1 MVLTICHFRCHNIMA
16 TILRLI
22 TILVIHILV
31 FFRFFERLRC
41 ETWSFFLCDNFYD
54 EDAFFLRRF
63 ISSFNLNEIN
73 LVVLKWFSSSLFVL
87 EFHIHIPNPN
97 HWIGCRWGVNYLNE
111 IKNYFYFIEDDLW
124 CYDGFQQVYYG
135 TLNWCP
141 PEKYW
146 K

>member
-54 EDAFFLRRF
+54 ADASFLRRV

-73 LVVLKWFSSSLFVL
+73 LVVLKWFSSSFFVL

-97 HWIGCRWGVNYLNE
+97 H
-111 IKNYFYFIEDDLW
+111 
-124 CYDGFQQVYYG
+124 
-135 TLNWCP
+135 
-141 PEKYW
+141 
-146 K
+146 